1 MLPTYFF
8 YWKLTPH
15 EHGVRSA
22 VIYIS
27 VDRMITPRDRMKHEH
42 VLFSNARNLILND
55 FSSQGRPIAV
65 KAKVFA
71 NCNRLLDVYLP

>member
-1 MLPTYFF
+1 
-8 YWKLTPH
+8 
-15 EHGVRSA
+15 
-22 VIYIS
+22 
-27 VDRMITPRDRMKHEH
+27 MITSLSERLNATHPGPRDRMKHEH